1 MSGSGDAQAFE
12 RCMAVGGLA
21 VFPADTIYGLACD
34 PGNRVAVERL
44 YLLKRRPLSK
54 PSAVMFFDLEVAL
67 DALPELGPRTREAMA
82 KLMPGGVTLLLP
94 NPSHRYPLAC
104 GDDPDTLGVRVP
116 AVDRLAGVSW
126 PVLQSS
132 ANRAGGAEAQRL
144 EDVPELLRQAADL
157 VIDGGELPGT
167 SSTVVD
173 LRRYEDEGSWRIV
186 RQGAV
191 EEDELRGALG
201 GQWHFDPDTYLEMI
215 EMDVPLFERLQD
227 ELVAA
232 SGDRVE
238 RILELGTGTGETA
251 RRLLARHAGASLI
264 GVDESERM
272 LAAARRL
279 LPAGRV
285 DLRTGRIQD
294 PLPDGPFDLVAS
306 ALCVH
311 HLDAEEKADLFTR
324 VRGMLSPGG
333 RFVLAD
339 LVLPTDP
346 ADARTPYT
354 PGFDKP
360 SLLADQ
366 VQWLRE
372 AGFGGIEV
380 AWEQGDLAVIVGRA

>member
-1 MSGSGDAQAFE
+1 MSGSGDASAFD
-12 RCMAVGGLA
+12 RCMAVGGVA
-21 VFPADTIYGLACD
+21 VFPADTVYGLACD

-44 YLLKRRPLSK
+44 YLLKRRHLAK
-54 PSAVMFFDLEVAL
+54 PSAVMFFDLEVAF

-94 NPSHRYPLAC
+94 NPAHRYPLAC
-104 GDDPDTLGVRVP
+104 GNDPETLGVRVP
-116 AVDRLAGVSW
+116 AVERLAGVGW

-132 ANRAGGAEAQRL
+132 ANRAGGPDPRRL
-144 EDVPELLRQAADL
+144 QDVPELIRQAADL

-173 LRRYEDEGSWRIV
+173 LHRFEDEGSWRIA

-191 EEDELRGALG
+191 EEDELRAALG

-215 EMDVPLFERLQD
+215 DMDVPLFERLQD

-232 SGDRVE
+232 SGVDMG

-251 RRLLARHAGASLI
+251 RRLLARHAGASLV

-272 LAAARRL
+272 LAAARRS

-285 DLRTGRIQD
+285 DLRNGRIQD
-294 PLPDGPFDLVAS
+294 PLPDGQFDLVAS

-311 HLDAEEKADLFTR
+311 HLDPEEKADLFTR
-324 VRGMLSPGG
+324 VRAMLSPGG

-339 LVLPTDP
+339 LVLPTNP
-346 ADARTPYT
+346 ADVRTPYT

-360 SLLADQ
+360 SLVADQ
-366 VQWLRE
+366 VQWLEE
-372 AGFGGIEV
+372 AGFAEIEV
-380 AWEQGDLAVIVGRA
+380 VWEQGDLAVIVGRT